1 MTISTILTLLERI
14 APPYLQESY
23 DNAGLI
29 IGNSQW
35 ECGGVLVALDA
46 TKEVINEAIEKKCN
60 LVVVHH
66 PIIFKGLQKINGK
79 NYVEQAIITAIKN
92 DIAIYAIHTNLD
104 NVIDGVNGKIADKL
118 GLINRSILQPKN
130 DLIQKLVVFV
140 PIANKD
146 QLLQVL
152 FEAGAGN
159 IGNYSECSFVSE
171 GIGTFKPGE
180 NAHPFSGTIGVQH
193 SDNEIKIEVVF
204 PIWLQGQILSAMK
217 QAHPYEEVAY
227 EVFTLANSNQMVGSG
242 LIGELAMKMDEK
254 EYLKHIK
261 EIFNTSVIRHTL
273 LLNKPIKRVAVC
285 GGAGSF
291 LTSAAIAKGADIY
304 ITADVKYHEF
314 FDAEQKLVIADI
326 GHFESEQYTID
337 LLADVLRQNFPNFA
351 VLKTGVLT
359 NPVHYF

>member
-1 MTISTILTLLERI
+1 MTISTILTLLEKV

-29 IGNSQW
+29 IGDGEW

-46 TKEVINEAIEKKCN
+46 TNEVIMEAIEKKCN

-66 PIIFKGLQKINGK
+66 PIIFKGLKKINGK
-79 NYVEQAIITAIKN
+79 NYVEQAIISAIKN

-118 GLINRSILQPKN
+118 GLINRSILEPKN
-130 DLIQKLVVFV
+130 QLIQKLVVFV

-146 QLLQVL
+146 QLLHAL

-171 GIGTFKPGE
+171 GMGTFKPGE
-180 NAHPFSGTIGVQH
+180 NARPFSGKMGEQH
-193 SDNEIKIEVVF
+193 SDNELKIEVVF
-204 PIWLQGQILSAMK
+204 PIWLQRQILSAMK
-217 QAHPYEEVAY
+217 LAHPYEEVAY
-227 EVFTLANSNQMVGSG
+227 EFFTLDNSNQLFGSG
-242 LIGELAMKMDEK
+242 LVGELTVPMDEND
-254 EYLKHIK
+254 YLKHIK
-261 EIFNTSVIRHTL
+261 KVFNISIVKHTS
-273 LLNKPIKRVAVC
+273 LLNRPIKRVAVC

-291 LTSAAIAKGADIY
+291 LTTAAIAKGADIF
-304 ITADVKYHEF
+304 ITGDVKYHEF

-359 NPVHYF
+359 NPVHYS